1 MFLRTTLLIE
11 EGEESATAQRG
22 EGGWNFRVISKGHLP
37 VWYKSLF
44 HWEQLNPDYTIFLLA
59 FLFIS
64 YFDMHLL
71 FRHMNTSYFPL
82 LYPQDSWFRMV
93 LWGLVKINTV
103 VWEGTVSSAERQG
116 KQNVPAW
123 TFASHTT
130 NLCVD
135 LMENFMKTTVKC
147 IELLAWKNKRSPLF
161 TMKTASLKVN
171 TRWT

>member
-1 MFLRTTLLIE
+1 
-11 EGEESATAQRG
+11 
-22 EGGWNFRVISKGHLP
+22 
-37 VWYKSLF
+37 
-44 HWEQLNPDYTIFLLA
+44 
-59 FLFIS
+59 
-64 YFDMHLL
+64 
-71 FRHMNTSYFPL
+71 
-82 LYPQDSWFRMV
+82 MV

-147 IELLAWKNKRSPLF
+147 IELLA
-161 TMKTASLKVN
+161 
-171 TRWT
+171 